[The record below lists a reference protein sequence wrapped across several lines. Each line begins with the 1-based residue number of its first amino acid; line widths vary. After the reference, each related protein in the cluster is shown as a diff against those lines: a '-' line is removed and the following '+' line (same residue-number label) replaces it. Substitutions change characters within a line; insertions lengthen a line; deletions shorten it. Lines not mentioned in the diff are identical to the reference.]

1 MKNLLAAKGFHPEF
15 SSGVLYVN
23 NVVSIRRNEAG
34 RFHVEGCA
42 SEDYYKIRDIVY
54 AQFAIV

>member
-1 MKNLLAAKGFHPEF
+1 MKNLLAAKAFHPEF

-34 RFHVEGCA
+34 RFYVEGCA
-42 SEDYYKIRDIVY
+42 LEDCYKISNIVY